1 LTSKI
6 REGLSKG
13 ADPAR
18 IDAVVRQMSMHLE
31 TADRV
36 VGEWLP
42 AAGAAEREAPVTLLA
57 EALGGGVTPADV
69 NEIRAGSQAGGRPAP
84 SLDALA
90 SAAKGLSLIREARLP
105 AGDGTAVIVE
115 AVRQGFRPHETLDL
129 GREVKR
135 RERDYREGRASL
147 VTLREAIARGR
158 RPDQLFRDSR
168 AGGAERPAA
177 TRPEPAATRPEPAAT
192 RPEPAA
198 RPERPQ
204 PPERPARPERP
215 GAR

>member
-1 LTSKI
+1 
-6 REGLSKG
+6 
-13 ADPAR
+13 
-18 IDAVVRQMSMHLE
+18 
-31 TADRV
+31 
-36 VGEWLP
+36 
-42 AAGAAEREAPVTLLA
+42 VTLLA

-147 VTLREAIARGR
+147 VTLREAIARGS